1 MSIEKR
7 IHFVRQMIKESLES
21 ERVKNVITRFP
32 PEPNGYLHIGH
43 ARAIYL
49 NFSMAEEFSGSCNLR
64 FDDTNPL
71 TEEQKY
77 IEGIK
82 EDVRWLGFSW
92 AEPTH
97 YTSDY
102 YERLFEYALEL
113 IHKGLAYVDS
123 LSIDEIRQ
131 YRGTLTEPGKD
142 SPYRT
147 RSIEENL
154 ELFNKMR
161 EGAFA
166 DGEHVLRARI
176 DMKSPNLNLR
186 DPVLYRI
193 KHATHPKTG
202 DKWCLYPMYDYAHP
216 LSDAIEHVSHSLCS
230 LEFQDHRPL
239 YDWLVENTSVEGT
252 PKQTEFSRLNVSH
265 TITSKRKLRALVEN
279 KLVDGWDDPRMPTLK
294 GLRNLGVPAEAI
306 RNFCEMTGISKSD
319 SITDLSLLEE
329 CIRDV
334 YNQKAT
340 RAFGI
345 LSPLKVVITNY
356 PEETE
361 EELSIAKHPNEE
373 SFGKRIVPFSKY
385 LYIDRDDFMEEP
397 VGKFFR
403 LTKGKEVRLR
413 GAYVIKCDE
422 VIKNEQGEITEIYCT
437 YDKETLGKKPEGR
450 KVKGVIHWLP
460 FEQAKSCSVSLFDR
474 LFTIEDPAKEEHFLD
489 YLNPNSKQEQKALV
503 EPSLLD
509 ADIGDVF
516 QFERVG
522 YFILKSKAP
531 LSFYRTVN
539 LKDLW
544 QKR

>member
-1 MSIEKR
+1 
-7 IHFVRQMIKESLES
+7 
-21 ERVKNVITRFP
+21 
-32 PEPNGYLHIGH
+32 
-43 ARAIYL
+43 
-49 NFSMAEEFSGSCNLR
+49 
-64 FDDTNPL
+64 
-71 TEEQKY
+71 
-77 IEGIK
+77 
-82 EDVRWLGFSW
+82 
-92 AEPTH
+92 
-97 YTSDY
+97 
-102 YERLFEYALEL
+102 
-113 IHKGLAYVDS
+113 
-123 LSIDEIRQ
+123 
-131 YRGTLTEPGKD
+131 
-142 SPYRT
+142 
-147 RSIEENL
+147 
-154 ELFNKMR
+154 
-161 EGAFA
+161 
-166 DGEHVLRARI
+166 
-176 DMKSPNLNLR
+176 
-186 DPVLYRI
+186 
-193 KHATHPKTG
+193 
-202 DKWCLYPMYDYAHP
+202 
-216 LSDAIEHVSHSLCS
+216 
-230 LEFQDHRPL
+230 
-239 YDWLVENTSVEGT
+239 
-252 PKQTEFSRLNVSH
+252 
-265 TITSKRKLRALVEN
+265 
-279 KLVDGWDDPRMPTLK
+279 MPTLK

-474 LFTIEDPAKEEHFLD
+474 LFTIEDPAKEENFLD